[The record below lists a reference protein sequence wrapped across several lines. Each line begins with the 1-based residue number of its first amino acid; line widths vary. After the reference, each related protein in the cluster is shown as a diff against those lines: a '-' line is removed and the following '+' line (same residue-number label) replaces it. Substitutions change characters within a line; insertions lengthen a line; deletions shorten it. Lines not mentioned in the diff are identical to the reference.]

1 MSIRTDTYK
10 PAYIQSVDEYL
21 ALCVD
26 EELEYHKTRG
36 EKSDSYER
44 RIKVKLPTK
53 EGFSAFIGF
62 TSHTVDNWED
72 KYPDFAKALA
82 KIKTTQREKLLE
94 NGLSGEYNPLITK
107 LLLSSIHGLSEKTEI
122 DAKITDTSLTP
133 EQRAKLDKL
142 LL

>member
-1 MSIRTDTYK
+1 MSNLQDKYK
-10 PAYIQSVDEYL
+10 PEYIQSVDEYL

-36 EKSDSYER
+36 EKSDSFER

-53 EGFSAFIGF
+53 EGFAAFIGR
-62 TSHTVDNWED
+62 TSHTVDAWED
-72 KYPDFAKALA
+72 KYPDFGKAVA

-107 LLLSSIHGLSEKTEI
+107 LLLSAVHGLSEKTEV
-122 DAKITDTSLTP
+122 AATITDTSLTP
-133 EQRAKLDKL
+133 EQKAKLDKL